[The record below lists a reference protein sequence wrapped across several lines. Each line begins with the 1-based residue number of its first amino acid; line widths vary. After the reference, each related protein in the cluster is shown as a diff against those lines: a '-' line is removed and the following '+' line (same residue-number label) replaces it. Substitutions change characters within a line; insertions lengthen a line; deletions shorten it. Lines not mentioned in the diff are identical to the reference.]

1 MDSAVREI
9 SSSAPAQ
16 ASVEPRA
23 SPPNAIATP
32 AIACRRVGPLASASR
47 FVLSLII
54 IIIVLPNSCVHLHSH
69 NSTTR
74 KYVQDNISL
83 GGVNQVILQCLKKKE
98 ASCLTPLVIAQESR
112 KILLTVRASCSIA
125 MALRVSLSTR
135 SWPVRA

>member
-54 IIIVLPNSCVHLHSH
+54 IIIVLPNSCVHLPSH

-83 GGVNQVILQCLKKKE
+83 GGVNQVILQCLKKKEE

-125 MALRVSLSTR
+125 MALRVSL
-135 SWPVRA
+135 

>member
-16 ASVEPRA
+16 TSVEPRA

-32 AIACRRVGPLASASR
+32 AIACRRVGPLASPSR
-47 FVLSLII
+47 FVLSL
-54 IIIVLPNSCVHLHSH
+54 IIIVLPNSCVHLPSH

-135 SWPVRA
+135 S